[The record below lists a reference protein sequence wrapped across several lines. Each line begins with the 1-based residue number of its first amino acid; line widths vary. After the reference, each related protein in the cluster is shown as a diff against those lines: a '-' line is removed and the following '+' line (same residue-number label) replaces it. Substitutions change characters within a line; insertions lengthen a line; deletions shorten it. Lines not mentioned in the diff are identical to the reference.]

1 MAATVLIVEDNFDLS
16 TLFQM
21 VLGLDQIDAE
31 VCRDGRTALQ
41 QIQATRPRV
50 IILDMHLPHVS
61 GEEIF
66 AYVQENHPE
75 STVLIVTADMELFG
89 KYSLLHPRKTFQ
101 KPMEMDLFRAE
112 VRAALKE

>member
-16 TLFQM
+16 ALFQM

-31 VCRDGRTALQ
+31 VCRDGRTALEK
-41 QIQATRPRV
+41 IATEKPRV
-50 IILDMHLPHVS
+50 IILDMHLPYVS

-75 STVLIVTADMELFG
+75 SIVLIVTADLELFG